1 MELPSSAMDVPVS
14 KSPISESA
22 SNIML
27 SIQPEYDG
35 IRRDHTHSLTEKVN
49 RGRAGKKQ
57 GAWVRMMLA
66 VSESH
71 CAPLATAGGACVA
84 YVIGTTTTAN
94 GRGRETARMELL
106 RERAQHLTSYSKQI
120 CSL

>member
-57 GAWVRMMLA
+57 GAWVRMMLGA
-66 VSESH
+66 WLRGMSER
-71 CAPLATAGGACVA
+71 ATVLLSLLP
-84 YVIGTTTTAN
+84 
-94 GRGRETARMELL
+94 MELVL
-106 RERAQHLTSYSKQI
+106 RM
-120 CSL
+120 